1 MKVYVKIILAIILIA
16 IISGG
21 IIMFAKKSENNTK
34 KDSGNKSIE
43 KLNNTVKNVNSTS
56 KNSTIENEVDENKT
70 TSNGNSTTKTTNY
83 EEYAKEQMAEPK
95 EGETI
100 AVIHVKNYGDI
111 TVKFFDDVAPKAVE
125 NFITHAKDGYYDGV
139 IFHRVI
145 NEFMIQGGDPLG
157 TGFGGESIWGKGFE
171 EELSEKILP
180 YRGSLCMASG
190 GTGTSSLGSQFFITQ
205 AHYDEKQ
212 AKLLEQYNWPTELLN
227 MYKKYGGYMSLYQGY
242 TVFGQVID
250 GMDVVDNIAKTKTDS
265 KDKPL
270 EDVVIEKIEVKT
282 YKK

>member
-1 MKVYVKIILAIILIA
+1 MKTYVKIILAIILIVV
-16 IISGG
+16 ISGG
-21 IIMFAKKSENNTK
+21 IIMFAKKSEENKN
-34 KDSGNKSIE
+34 NKSNE
-43 KLNNTVKNVNSTS
+43 MQNNTVKNETVNNTS
-56 KNSTIENEVDENKT
+56 NNTSNNTINNNENKT
-70 TSNGNSTTKTTNY
+70 NSNSNSATKINSY
-83 EEYAKEQMAEPK
+83 EEYAKKQMAEPE

-111 TVKFFDDVAPKAVE
+111 TVKFFDNVAPKAVE

-157 TGFGGESIWGKGFE
+157 TGYGGESIWGKGFE
-171 EELSEKILP
+171 EEMSEEILP
-180 YRGSLCMASG
+180 YRGSLCMASA
-190 GTGTSSLGSQFFITQ
+190 GTGTSSIGSQFFITQ
-205 AHYDEKQ
+205 AHYDEKT
-212 AKLLEQYNWPTELLN
+212 AKILEQYNWPTELIN

-250 GMDVVDNIAKTKTDS
+250 GMEVVDNIAKTKTDS

-270 EDVVIEKIEVKT
+270 EDVVIEKIEVKE